1 MPYVLLT
8 IAIGS
13 EIIATTLLK
22 YSEGFTKFWPTVAS
36 MSVYFICYFTF
47 SKALNGL
54 NLGVAYAIWSGVGLV
69 ATAVISAMVFSQKLT
84 TAGVIGIIFIVIGCV
99 ILNLYGSAG
108 H

>member
-1 MPYVLLT
+1 MPYLLLA
-8 IAIGS
+8 IAIGA

-22 YSEGFTKFWPTVAS
+22 YSEGFTKLWPTLAS
-36 MSVYFICYFTF
+36 MGMYFICYFTF
-47 SKALNGL
+47 SKALNDL
-54 NLGVAYAIWSGVGLV
+54 NRGVAYAIWSGVGLV

-84 TAGVIGIIFIVIGCV
+84 TAGIVGIVLIVIGCV